1 MLWQVQEVKQRFSE
15 VLRAAKNAG
24 PQIVT
29 KRGQEVAVVIDIADY
44 RRMRGET
51 VSFMRFLQSGPV
63 VDDELDI
70 ERSAEPPRDV
80 DLAG

>member
-15 VLRAAKNAG
+15 VLRAAKNGG

-63 VDDELDI
+63 IDEELDI
-70 ERSAEPPRDV
+70 ERSTEPPRDV
-80 DLAG
+80 DLMG

>member
-1 MLWQVQEVKQRFSE
+1 MMWQVQEVKQRFSE
-15 VLRAAKNAG
+15 VLRAAKNGG

-29 KRGQEVAVVIDIADY
+29 KRGEEVAVVIDIADY

-63 VDDELDI
+63 VDDGLDI
-70 ERSAEPPRDV
+70 ERSTEPSRDV
-80 DLAG
+80 DLTD